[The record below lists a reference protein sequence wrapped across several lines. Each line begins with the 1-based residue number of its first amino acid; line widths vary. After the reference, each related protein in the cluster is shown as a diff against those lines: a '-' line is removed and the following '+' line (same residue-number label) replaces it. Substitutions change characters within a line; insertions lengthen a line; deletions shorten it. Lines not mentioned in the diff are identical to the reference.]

1 VRGKQKSLIP
11 WQTYE
16 SPPTKMIKIKISK
29 TLESKIRKGYPWIFK
44 YQLQSDVTDKSKDG
58 LAVIYDHKNR
68 FFAIG
73 LWEPDSDLCFRVLNL
88 LETVEIDTQFFLK
101 RFQKAILLRKVL
113 EKQGTTG
120 YRVLNGENDGF
131 PGLVLDRYDKT
142 WVLKVYA
149 KSWFP
154 YLERMLEIILKE
166 KSVDQVVLRLA
177 RNTKDPSSHFIDGK
191 VLYGPDPIIP
201 VQFFENGLKFHADVV
216 NGQKT
221 GFFLDQRENRLQI
234 KKISSG
240 LSVLNVFSYTGG
252 FSIYA
257 VSGGCRSIVE
267 IDSNSFALNSSLQ
280 NLKLNYPKAKNF
292 EYSQIEGDAFQK
304 LHELKLQNRLFDL
317 VILDPPSFARKKKH
331 RPQALEAYSRLAELG
346 VQLVAPGGRLFSASC
361 SAQVSAKEFYKA
373 VNYGVRF
380 ANKRL
385 QEITKTRHALDHPVK
400 FKELEYLKSLL
411 GWVKA

>member
-1 VRGKQKSLIP
+1 
-11 WQTYE
+11 
-16 SPPTKMIKIKISK
+16 MIKIKISK
-29 TLESKIRKGYPWIFK
+29 NLGSKIRKGYPWIFK
-44 YQLQSDVTDKSKDG
+44 YQLQNEVTDKSNDG
-58 LAVIYDHKNR
+58 LAVIYDHKNS
-68 FFAIG
+68 FLAIG
-73 LWEPDSDLCFRVLNL
+73 LWEPDSELCFRVLNL
-88 LETVEIDTQFFLK
+88 LETVKIDTPFFLK
-101 RFQKAILLRKVL
+101 RLQQALLLRKDL

-142 WVLKVYA
+142 WVLKVYT

-154 YLERMLEIILKE
+154 YLERILKIILIE
-166 KSVDQVVLRLA
+166 KSVEQVVLRLA
-177 RNTKDPSSHFIDGK
+177 RNTEDPSSHFLDGK
-191 VLYGPDPIIP
+191 VLYGPDPIVP
-201 VQFFENGLKFHADVV
+201 VQFYENGLKFHVDVV

-257 VSGGCRSIVE
+257 ITGGCRSVLE

-280 NLKLNYPKAKNF
+280 NLKLNYPKEQNF

-304 LHELKLQNRLFDL
+304 LHELKLKNRQFDL
-317 VILDPPSFARKKKH
+317 VILDPPAFARKKKH
-331 RPQALEAYSRLAELG
+331 RSQALKAYSHLAELG
-346 VQLVAPGGRLFSASC
+346 VQLVSPGGRLFSASC
-361 SAQVSAKEFYKA
+361 SAHISDKEFYKA
-373 VNYGVRF
+373 VNYGVGS

-400 FKELEYLKSLL
+400 LKELDYLKSLL
-411 GWVKA
+411 GWIKD

>member
-1 VRGKQKSLIP
+1 
-11 WQTYE
+11 
-16 SPPTKMIKIKISK
+16 MIKIKISK

-44 YQLQSDVTDKSKDG
+44 YQLQSDVTDKSNGG

-68 FFAIG
+68 FLAIG

-88 LETVEIDTQFFLK
+88 LETVEIDTPFFLK
-101 RFQKAILLRKVL
+101 RFQQAILLRKSL

-120 YRVLNGENDGF
+120 YRVVNGENDGF

-142 WVLKVYA
+142 WVLKIYA

-154 YLERMLEIILKE
+154 YLERMLEIILIE
-166 KSVDQVVLRLA
+166 KNVDQVVLRLA
-177 RNTKDPSSHFIDGK
+177 RNTEDPSSHFFDGK
-191 VLYGPDPIIP
+191 ILYGPDPIVP
-201 VQFFENGLKFHADVV
+201 VQFYENDLKFHVDVV

-257 VSGGCRSIVE
+257 VSGGCRSLVE
-267 IDSNSFALNSSLQ
+267 IDSNSIALNSSLQ
-280 NLKLNYPKAKNF
+280 NLKLNYPNEQNF

-304 LHELKLQNRLFDL
+304 LHELKLQNRQFDL
-317 VILDPPSFARKKKH
+317 VILDPPAFARKKKH

-346 VQLVAPGGRLFSASC
+346 VQLVVPGGRLFSASC
-361 SAQVSAKEFYKA
+361 SAHISAKEFYKA
-373 VNYGVRF
+373 VNYGVGF
-380 ANKRL
+380 ANKRI
-385 QEITKTRHALDHPVK
+385 QKITKTRHALDHPVK
-400 FKELEYLKSLL
+400 FKEFEYLKSIL
-411 GWVKA
+411 GWVEA

>member
-1 VRGKQKSLIP
+1 
-11 WQTYE
+11 
-16 SPPTKMIKIKISK
+16 MIKIKISK

-44 YQLQSDVTDKSKDG
+44 YQLQSEVVYKSNGG

-68 FFAIG
+68 FLAIG

-88 LETVEIDTQFFLK
+88 LEAVEIDTPFFLK
-101 RFQKAILLRKVL
+101 RFQQALLLRKGL

-142 WVLKVYA
+142 WVLKIYA

-154 YLERMLEIILKE
+154 YLERMLEIILIE
-166 KSVDQVVLRLA
+166 KSVDQVVLRLS
-177 RNTKDPSSHFIDGK
+177 RNTEDPSFHFFDGK
-191 VLYGPDPIIP
+191 ILYGPDPIVP
-201 VQFFENGLKFHADVV
+201 VQFCENGLKFHVDVV

-221 GFFLDQRENRLQI
+221 GFFLDQRENRLKI

-257 VSGGCRSIVE
+257 VSGGCRSLLE
-267 IDSNSFALNSSLQ
+267 IDSNSIALNSSLK
-280 NLKLNYPKAKNF
+280 NLKLNYPNEQNF

-304 LHELKLQNRLFDL
+304 LHELKLQNRQFDL
-317 VILDPPSFARKKKH
+317 VILDPPAFARKKKH

-346 VQLVAPGGRLFSASC
+346 VQLVVPGGRLFSASC
-361 SAQVSAKEFYKA
+361 SAHISAKEFYKA
-373 VNYGVRF
+373 VNYGVGF
-380 ANKRL
+380 ANKRI

-400 FKELEYLKSLL
+400 FKEFEYLKSLL
-411 GWVKA
+411 GWVEA

>member
-1 VRGKQKSLIP
+1 
-11 WQTYE
+11 
-16 SPPTKMIKIKISK
+16 MIKIKISK
-29 TLESKIRKGYPWIFK
+29 NLESKIRKGYPWIFK
-44 YQLQSDVTDKSKDG
+44 YQLQNDFTDKSNGG

-68 FFAIG
+68 FLAIG

-88 LETVEIDTQFFLK
+88 LETVEIDTPFFLK
-101 RFQKAILLRKVL
+101 RFQQALLLRKGL

-142 WVLKVYA
+142 WVLKIYA

-154 YLERMLEIILKE
+154 YLERMLEIILIE

-177 RNTKDPSSHFIDGK
+177 RNTEDPSSHFFDGK
-191 VLYGPDPIIP
+191 ILYGPDPIVP
-201 VQFFENGLKFHADVV
+201 VQFCENGLKFHVDVV

-257 VSGGCRSIVE
+257 VSGGCRSLLE
-267 IDSNSFALNSSLQ
+267 IDSNSIALNSSLQ
-280 NLKLNYPKAKNF
+280 NLKLNYPNKQNF

-304 LHELKLQNRLFDL
+304 LHELKLQNRQFDL
-317 VILDPPSFARKKKH
+317 VILDPPAFARKKKH
-331 RPQALEAYSRLAELG
+331 RPQALEAYTRLAELG
-346 VQLVAPGGRLFSASC
+346 VQLVIPGGRLFSASC
-361 SAQVSAKEFYKA
+361 SAHISAKEFYKA
-373 VNYGVRF
+373 VNYGVGF
-380 ANKRL
+380 ANKRM

-400 FKELEYLKSLL
+400 FKEFEYLKSLF
-411 GWVKA
+411 GWVEA

>member
-1 VRGKQKSLIP
+1 
-11 WQTYE
+11 
-16 SPPTKMIKIKISK
+16 MIKIKISK

-44 YQLQSDVTDKSKDG
+44 YQLQNDLPDQFNGG

-68 FFAIG
+68 FLAIG

-88 LETVEIDTQFFLK
+88 LEAVEIDTPFFLK
-101 RFQKAILLRKVL
+101 RFQQALLLRKGL

-142 WVLKVYA
+142 WVLKIYA

-154 YLERMLEIILKE
+154 YLERMLEIILIE
-166 KSVDQVVLRLA
+166 ESVDQVVLRLS
-177 RNTKDPSSHFIDGK
+177 RNTEDPSSHFFDGK
-191 VLYGPDPIIP
+191 ILYGPDPIVP
-201 VQFFENGLKFHADVV
+201 VQFCENGLKFHVDVV

-221 GFFLDQRENRLQI
+221 GFFLDQRENRLKI

-257 VSGGCRSIVE
+257 VSGGCRSLLE
-267 IDSNSFALNSSLQ
+267 IDSNSIALNSSLK
-280 NLKLNYPKAKNF
+280 NLKLNYPNEQNF

-304 LHELKLQNRLFDL
+304 LNELKLQNRQFDL
-317 VILDPPSFARKKKH
+317 VILDPPAFARKKKH

-346 VQLVAPGGRLFSASC
+346 VQLVVPGGRLFSASC
-361 SAQVSAKEFYKA
+361 SAHISAKEFYKA
-373 VNYGVRF
+373 VNSGVGF
-380 ANKRL
+380 ANKRI

-400 FKELEYLKSLL
+400 FKEFEYLKSLF
-411 GWVKA
+411 GWVEA

>member
-1 VRGKQKSLIP
+1 
-11 WQTYE
+11 
-16 SPPTKMIKIKISK
+16 MIKIKISK

-44 YQLQSDVTDKSKDG
+44 YQLQSDLTDHLKSG
-58 LAVIYDHKNR
+58 LAVIYDQKNR
-68 FFAIG
+68 FLAIG

-88 LETVEIDTQFFLK
+88 LDTVEIDTPFFLK
-101 RFQKAILLRKVL
+101 RFQQALLLRKGL

-154 YLERMLEIILKE
+154 YLERMLEIILIE

-177 RNTKDPSSHFIDGK
+177 RNTEDPFAHFIDGQ
-191 VLYGPDPIIP
+191 VLYGPDFIAP
-201 VQFFENGLKFHADVV
+201 VKFCENGLKFYVDVV

-257 VSGGCRSIVE
+257 VSGGCRSLVE
-267 IDSNSFALNSSLQ
+267 IDSNSFALNYSLQ
-280 NLKLNYPKAKNF
+280 NLKLNYPKKQNF

-304 LHELKLQNRLFDL
+304 LHELKLQNRQFDL
-317 VILDPPSFARKKKH
+317 VILDPPAFARKKKH

-361 SAQVSAKEFYKA
+361 SAHISAKEFYKA
-373 VNYGVRF
+373 VNYGVGF

-400 FKELEYLKSLL
+400 FKELQYLKSLL
-411 GWVKA
+411 GWVIA

>member
-1 VRGKQKSLIP
+1 
-11 WQTYE
+11 
-16 SPPTKMIKIKISK
+16 MNKIKISK

-44 YQLQSDVTDKSKDG
+44 YQLQSDVTDKFNGG

-68 FFAIG
+68 FLAIG

-88 LETVEIDTQFFLK
+88 LETIEIDTPFFLK
-101 RFQKAILLRKVL
+101 RFQQALLLRKDL

-142 WVLKVYA
+142 WVLKVYT

-154 YLERMLEIILKE
+154 YLERMLAIILIE
-166 KSVDQVVLRLA
+166 KSVDQVILRLA
-177 RNTKDPSSHFIDGK
+177 RNTEDPSSHFFDGK
-191 VLYGPDPIIP
+191 VLYGSDPIVP
-201 VQFFENGLKFHADVV
+201 VQFCENGLKFHVDVV

-257 VSGGCRSIVE
+257 VSGGCRSLVE

-280 NLKLNYPKAKNF
+280 NLKLNYPKEQNF

-304 LHELKLQNRLFDL
+304 LHELKLQNRQFDL
-317 VILDPPSFARKKKH
+317 VILDPPAFARKKKH
-331 RPQALEAYSRLAELG
+331 RSQALEAYSRLAELG
-346 VQLVAPGGRLFSASC
+346 VQLVAPGGRLFTASC
-361 SAQVSAKEFYKA
+361 SAHISPKEFYRA
-373 VNYGVRF
+373 VNYGVGF
-380 ANKRL
+380 ANKRI

-400 FKELEYLKSLL
+400 FKELAYLKSLL
-411 GWVKA
+411 GWVEA

>member
-1 VRGKQKSLIP
+1 
-11 WQTYE
+11 
-16 SPPTKMIKIKISK
+16 MIKIKISK

-44 YQLQSDVTDKSKDG
+44 YQLQSDVTDKSKGG

-68 FFAIG
+68 FLAIG

-88 LETVEIDTQFFLK
+88 LETVEIDTPFFLK
-101 RFQKAILLRKVL
+101 RFQQALLLRKGL
-113 EKQGTTG
+113 DKQGTTG

-154 YLERMLEIILKE
+154 YLERMLEIILIE
-166 KSVDQVVLRLA
+166 KSVDQVVLRLS
-177 RNTKDPSSHFIDGK
+177 RNTEAPSSHFFDGK
-191 VLYGPDPIIP
+191 ILYGPDPIVP
-201 VQFFENGLKFHADVV
+201 VQFCENGLKFHVDVV

-221 GFFLDQRENRLQI
+221 GFFLDQRENRLKI

-257 VSGGCRSIVE
+257 VSGGCRSILE
-267 IDSNSFALNSSLQ
+267 IDSNSIALKSSLK
-280 NLKLNYPKAKNF
+280 NLKLNYPNEQNF

-304 LHELKLQNRLFDL
+304 LNELKLQNRQFDL
-317 VILDPPSFARKKKH
+317 VILDPPAFARKKKH

-346 VQLVAPGGRLFSASC
+346 VQLVVPGGRLFSASC
-361 SAQVSAKEFYKA
+361 SAHISAKEFYKA
-373 VNYGVRF
+373 VNYGVGF

-411 GWVKA
+411 GWVKT

>member
-1 VRGKQKSLIP
+1 
-11 WQTYE
+11 
-16 SPPTKMIKIKISK
+16 MIKIKISK

-44 YQLQSDVTDKSKDG
+44 YQLQNDLPDKSNGG

-68 FFAIG
+68 FLAIG

-88 LETVEIDTQFFLK
+88 LETVEIDTPFFLK
-101 RFQKAILLRKVL
+101 RFEKALLLRKGL

-142 WVLKVYA
+142 WVLKIYA

-154 YLERMLEIILKE
+154 YLERMLEIILIE

-177 RNTKDPSSHFIDGK
+177 RNTEDPSSYFIDGK
-191 VLYGPDPIIP
+191 VLYGPDPIVP
-201 VQFFENGLKFHADVV
+201 VQFCENGLKFHVDVV

-221 GFFLDQRENRLQI
+221 GFFLDQRENRLKI

-257 VSGGCRSIVE
+257 VSGGCRSLLE
-267 IDSNSFALNSSLQ
+267 IDSNSIALNSSLK
-280 NLKLNYPKAKNF
+280 NLKLNYPNEQNF

-304 LHELKLQNRLFDL
+304 LHELKLQNRQFDL
-317 VILDPPSFARKKKH
+317 VILDPPAFARKKKH

-346 VQLVAPGGRLFSASC
+346 VQLVVPGGRLFSASC
-361 SAQVSAKEFYKA
+361 SAHISAKEFYKA
-373 VNYGVRF
+373 VNYGVGF
-380 ANKRL
+380 ANKRI

-400 FKELEYLKSLL
+400 FKECEYLKSLL
-411 GWVKA
+411 GWVEA

>member
-1 VRGKQKSLIP
+1 
-11 WQTYE
+11 
-16 SPPTKMIKIKISK
+16 MIKIKISK
-29 TLESKIRKGYPWIFK
+29 TLESKIRKGYPWVFK

-68 FFAIG
+68 FLAIG

-88 LETVEIDTQFFLK
+88 LETVEIDTPFFLK
-101 RFQKAILLRKVL
+101 RFQQALMLRKGL
-113 EKQGTTG
+113 EKKGTTG

-154 YLERMLEIILKE
+154 YLEKMLEIILIE

-177 RNTKDPSSHFIDGK
+177 RNTEDPSSHFFDGK
-191 VLYGPDPIIP
+191 ILYGPDPIVP
-201 VQFFENGLKFHADVV
+201 VQFCENGLKFHVDVV

-221 GFFLDQRENRLQI
+221 GFFLDQRENRLKI

-257 VSGGCRSIVE
+257 VSGGCRSLLE
-267 IDSNSFALNSSLQ
+267 IDSNSIALNSSLK
-280 NLKLNYPKAKNF
+280 NLKLNYPNEQNF

-304 LHELKLQNRLFDL
+304 LHELKLQNRQFDL
-317 VILDPPSFARKKKH
+317 VILDPPAFARKKKH

-346 VQLVAPGGRLFSASC
+346 VQLVVPGGRLFSASC
-361 SAQVSAKEFYKA
+361 SAHISAKEFYKA
-373 VNYGVRF
+373 VSYGVRF
-380 ANKRL
+380 ANKRIR
-385 QEITKTRHALDHPVK
+385 EITKTRHALDHPVK
-400 FKELEYLKSLL
+400 FKEFEYLKSLL
-411 GWVKA
+411 GWVEA

>member
-1 VRGKQKSLIP
+1 
-11 WQTYE
+11 
-16 SPPTKMIKIKISK
+16 MIKIKISK

-44 YQLQSDVTDKSKDG
+44 YQLQSDVVDNSNGG

-68 FFAIG
+68 FLAIG

-88 LETVEIDTQFFLK
+88 LETVEIDTPFFLK
-101 RFQKAILLRKVL
+101 RFEKALLLRKGL

-142 WVLKVYA
+142 WVLKIYA

-154 YLERMLEIILKE
+154 YLERMLEIILIE
-166 KSVDQVVLRLA
+166 KSVNQVVLRLA
-177 RNTKDPSSHFIDGK
+177 RNTEDPSSHFFDGK
-191 VLYGPDPIIP
+191 ILYGPDPIIP
-201 VQFFENGLKFHADVV
+201 VQFCENGLKFYVDVV

-257 VSGGCRSIVE
+257 VSGGCRSLLE
-267 IDSNSFALNSSLQ
+267 IDSNSMALNASLQ
-280 NLKLNYPKAKNF
+280 NLKLNYPNEQNF
-292 EYSQIEGDAFQK
+292 EYSQVEGDAFQK
-304 LHELKLQNRLFDL
+304 LHELKLQNRQFDL
-317 VILDPPSFARKKKH
+317 VILDPPAFARKKKH

-346 VQLVAPGGRLFSASC
+346 VQLVVPGGRLFSASC
-361 SAQVSAKEFYKA
+361 SAHISAKEFYKA
-373 VNYGVRF
+373 LSYGVGF
-380 ANKRL
+380 ANKRI

-411 GWVKA
+411 GWVEA